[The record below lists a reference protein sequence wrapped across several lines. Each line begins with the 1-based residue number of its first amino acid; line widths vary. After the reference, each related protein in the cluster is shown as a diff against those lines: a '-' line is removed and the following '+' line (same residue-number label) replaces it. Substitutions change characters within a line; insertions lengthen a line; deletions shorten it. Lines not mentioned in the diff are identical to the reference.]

1 MREGVN
7 PNSHKN
13 IEIPQKSHR
22 VIIPVYIP
30 NFEGYFKDSL
40 NVFKVCMESL
50 LNTIN
55 EDTVISIISNA
66 SCDEVNDYI
75 NKLYLSKD
83 IDRAI
88 FSKENV
94 GKMNA
99 IISETRASFEEFI
112 TYSDA
117 DVFFDKGW
125 LKQTFTMFKNV
136 PEAGFISMNPTP
148 QNYAHVE
155 STLLS
160 NLKVLF
166 FQNKK
171 TKDVCTINDLEHFHK
186 SIGKEK
192 EYTLKMFE
200 SKILT
205 ITDENYM
212 LGAGHFCCNIRKTP
226 TLKFV
231 PLEYSNKAASG
242 GSEAVYLDIPFN
254 KTGLLRLSSPKSFVW
269 HMGNVLEKEWSI
281 SKLNQIVDFKEDS
294 FSFNNLIKKSKS
306 AIFLHLIPY
315 KLRLKIIGLFRR
327 LKFLN

>member
-7 PNSHKN
+7 PNNHKN
-13 IEIPQKSHR
+13 IGISKKSHR

-40 NVFKVCMESL
+40 NVFKVCIESL

-55 EDTVISIISNA
+55 EDTAISIISNA

-75 NKLYLSKD
+75 NELYLSKY

-88 FSKENV
+88 YSKENV

-99 IISETRASFEEFI
+99 VISETRASFEEFI

-148 QNYAHVE
+148 QNYTHLE

-171 TKDVCTINDLEHFHK
+171 TKDVCAINDLEHFHK

-192 EYTLKMFE
+192 EFTLKMFE
-200 SKILT
+200 NKILT
-205 ITDENYM
+205 ITDKNYI
-212 LGAGHFCCNIRKTP
+212 LGAGHFCCTIRKTP

-242 GSEAVYLDIPFN
+242 GSEGVYLDIPFN
-254 KTGLLRLSSPKSFVW
+254 KTSLLRLSSPKSFVW

-281 SKLNQIVDFKEDS
+281 SKLNQIADFKEDS
-294 FSFNNLIKKSKS
+294 FSFNNLSEKIKG
-306 AIFLHLIPY
+306 AMFLFLIPY
-315 KLRLKIIGLFRR
+315 KLRLKIIRLIRR